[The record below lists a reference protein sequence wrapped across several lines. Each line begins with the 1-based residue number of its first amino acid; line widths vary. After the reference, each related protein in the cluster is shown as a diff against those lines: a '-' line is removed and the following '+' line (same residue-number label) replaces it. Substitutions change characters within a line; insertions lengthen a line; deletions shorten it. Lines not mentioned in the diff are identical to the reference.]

1 MRHII
6 TSILFF
12 TCSILS
18 FAIGHEPFYKASD
31 AFFKKNVQNGLVDYD
46 AIEKN
51 PTQLN
56 ALIDMIATAEV
67 NISNDK
73 DYQAFYIN
81 AYNLYVIKGIVDHKL
96 SSPLDKKGFFD
107 AIKYNVAGEQLTLN
121 DIENKKLR
129 AQFKDPRFHFVL
141 VCGAL
146 GCPPLINKAYRPET
160 LEQQLEKQTRIAL
173 NNNQFIKIKKNKV
186 AVSQIFEWYEED
198 FNSDGNDTL
207 SYISKYRKEPLPEK
221 AKLSFY
227 PYNWNV
233 NKQ

>member
-1 MRHII
+1 MKIYVTLLLLI
-6 TSILFF
+6 SVAV
-12 TCSILS
+12 LS
-18 FAIGHEPFYKASD
+18 KATGDSSLYD
-31 AFFKKNVQNGLVDYD
+31 VSETFFKKHVTNGLVNYK
-46 AIEKN
+46 AIGNNQEE
-51 PTQLN
+51 LN
-56 ALIDMIATAEV
+56 LLINMISTAQV
-67 NISNDK
+67 DISKEK

-107 AIKYNVAGEQLTLN
+107 AIKYKVAGEQLTLN